1 MLLHKM
7 EVVAKQSDGQCF
19 IKLEYAMPENGFSR
33 KTNVYVVE
41 DSPQLLKRLT
51 KAIDS
56 WPEMECVGFATHP
69 EVALKEIIAREVDVV
84 LMDLELPGMDGVS
97 LTRELKQRRL
107 PLEVLVLTT
116 FDEEERV
123 FDALKAG
130 ALGYLVKRVGLE
142 KVRSAVKEVS
152 EGGVVIETLIAR
164 RFWNYFSSVQASAG
178 AAQNPWGLSADEL
191 SVLEL
196 ISKGL
201 SNAEIGSVLQIQ
213 SRTVRTH
220 LGHIYRK
227 MGVNSHV
234 DAVVLALRAGAIQL

>member
-1 MLLHKM
+1 MKY
-7 EVVAKQSDGQCF
+7 ES
-19 IKLEYAMPENGFSR
+19 AMSETTPSQ
-33 KTNVYVVE
+33 KINVYVVE
-41 DSPQLLKRLT
+41 DSPQLLKGLL
-51 KAIDS
+51 KAIRS
-56 WPEMECVGFATHP
+56 WPEMQCVGFATHS
-69 EVALKEIIAREVDVV
+69 ETALKEIVSRNIDVV

-123 FDALKAG
+123 FDAIKAG

-142 KVRSAVKEVS
+142 KVRHAVKEVFS
-152 EGGVVIETLIAR
+152 GGVVIETLIAR
-164 RFWNYFSSVQASAG
+164 RFWNYFSSVQASAS
-178 AAQNPWGLSADEL
+178 AVQNPWGLSPDEL

-201 SNAEIGSVLQIQ
+201 SNAEIGSVLQMQ

-220 LGHIYRK
+220 LGHVYRK

-234 DAVVLALRAGAIQL
+234 DAVVLALRTGAIQL

>member
-1 MLLHKM
+1 
-7 EVVAKQSDGQCF
+7 
-19 IKLEYAMPENGFSR
+19 MPENTPSR
-33 KTNVYVVE
+33 KINVYVVE

-51 KAIDS
+51 RAINS
-56 WPEMECVGFATHP
+56 WPEMQCVGSATHP
-69 EVALKEIIAREVDVV
+69 EVALKEIVAREVDVV

-123 FDALKAG
+123 FEAIKAG

-142 KVRSAVKEVS
+142 KVRSALKEVS
-152 EGGVVIETLIAR
+152 SGGVVIEALIAR
-164 RFWNYFSSVQASAG
+164 RFWNYFNSVQASQDS
-178 AAQNPWGLSADEL
+178 AQNPWGLSADEL
-191 SVLEL
+191 GVLEL

-201 SNAEIGSVLQIQ
+201 SNAEIGGVLQIQ
-213 SRTVRTH
+213 ARTVRTH
-220 LGHIYRK
+220 LGHIYKK
-227 MGVNSHV
+227 MGINSHV

>member
-1 MLLHKM
+1 MTESGTTQKIH
-7 EVVAKQSDGQCF
+7 
-19 IKLEYAMPENGFSR
+19 
-33 KTNVYVVE
+33 VYVVE
-41 DSPQLLKRLT
+41 DSPQILKGLV
-51 KAIDS
+51 KAIRS
-56 WPEMECVGFATHP
+56 WPEMQCVGYATHS
-69 EVALKEIIAREVDVV
+69 ETALEEIVGREIDVV

-142 KVRSAVKEVS
+142 KVRSAVMEVS
-152 EGGVVIETLIAR
+152 KGGVVIETLIAR
-164 RFWNYFSSVQASAG
+164 RFWNYFSSVQASVG
-178 AAQNPWGLSADEL
+178 LVQNPWGLSPEEL
-191 SVLEL
+191 GVLEL

-201 SNAEIGSVLQIQ
+201 SNAEIGGVLKIQ
-213 SRTVRTH
+213 ARTVRTH
-220 LGHIYRK
+220 LSHIYRK

-234 DAVVLALRAGAIQL
+234 EAVVLALRSGAIQL

>member
-1 MLLHKM
+1 
-7 EVVAKQSDGQCF
+7 
-19 IKLEYAMPENGFSR
+19 MPENASSR
-33 KTNVYVVE
+33 KINVYVVE
-41 DSPQLLKRLT
+41 DSPQLLKGLL
-51 KAIDS
+51 KALDS
-56 WPEMECVGFATHP
+56 WPEMRCVGCAMHSET
-69 EVALKEIIAREVDVV
+69 ALKEMLKLDIDVV

-123 FDALKAG
+123 FEAIKAG

-142 KVRSAVKEVS
+142 KVRSAVKEVFN
-152 EGGVVIETLIAR
+152 GGVVIETLIAR
-164 RFWNYFSSVQASAG
+164 RFWNYFSAVQASAHL
-178 AAQNPWGLSADEL
+178 AQNPWGLNTDEL
-191 SVLEL
+191 NVLEL

-201 SNAEIGSVLQIQ
+201 SNAEIGGVLQIQ

-220 LGHIYRK
+220 LGHIYKK

>member
-1 MLLHKM
+1 MQEHT
-7 EVVAKQSDGQCF
+7 
-19 IKLEYAMPENGFSR
+19 PSR
-33 KTNVYVVE
+33 KINVYVVE
-41 DSPQLLKRLT
+41 DSPQLLKGLT

-56 WPEMECVGFATHP
+56 WPEMQCVGFATHS
-69 EVALKEIIAREVDVV
+69 ETALEEIVGLQVDVV

-123 FDALKAG
+123 FDAIKAG

-142 KVRSAVKEVS
+142 KVRSAVMEVS
-152 EGGVVIETLIAR
+152 KGGVVIETLIAR
-164 RFWNYFSSVQASAG
+164 RFWNYFSSVKASAG

-201 SNAEIGSVLQIQ
+201 SNAEIGGVLQIQ

-220 LGHIYRK
+220 LVHIYKK
-227 MGVNSHV
+227 MGVHSHV
-234 DAVVLALRAGAIQL
+234 DAVVLALRAGAIRL